1 VNARQI
7 DWSDQQWSFRDDSN
21 TSAIQYTPSTMTK
34 IFLELAEFNNAL
46 QASNKSSD
54 NTDPDADVDRG
65 DKSNESED
73 EEELFDGSKDVAIT
87 LDGIEYKYSV
97 KQLPARQF
105 DALMNILTPVTHS
118 LDLQLEY

>member
-1 VNARQI
+1 MNARQI

-34 IFLELAEFNNAL
+34 IFLELSEFNNAL

-54 NTDPDADVDRG
+54 NTDTDADVDRG

-73 EEELFDGSKDVAIT
+73 EEESFDGSKDVTIT
-87 LDGIEYKYSV
+87 LDGIEYKYSA

-105 DALMNILTPVTHS
+105 NALMNILTPVTNS